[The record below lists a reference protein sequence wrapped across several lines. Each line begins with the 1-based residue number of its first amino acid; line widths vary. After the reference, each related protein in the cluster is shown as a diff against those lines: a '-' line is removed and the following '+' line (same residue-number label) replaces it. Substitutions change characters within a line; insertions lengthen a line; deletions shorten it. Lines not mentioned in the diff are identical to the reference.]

1 MYELTMLSV
10 RLPLNSKLL
19 IVKFWGKQKL
29 YEDFQLHLVGME
41 MPLTTVIFKDQL
53 YYTAMKK
60 TKTQSTISFNM
71 GKSQRHNVEQ
81 KKADRDKTL
90 TLVLLFWDCCIY
102 NEYYKWI
109 SI

>member
-19 IVKFWGKQKL
+19 IVKFGGKQKL
-29 YEDFQLHLVGME
+29 YEDFQLHLVG
-41 MPLTTVIFKDQL
+41 KDQL

-71 GKSQRHNVEQ
+71 GKSHRHNVEQ
-81 KKADRDKTL
+81 KKAETKLQHWYCYSETVVFIMS
-90 TLVLLFWDCCIY
+90 TI
-102 NEYYKWI
+102 NE
-109 SI
+109 